1 MNMEFVFNSL
11 ESVRFHA
18 CRSNTGDKFGR
29 CASPHHIQRLM
40 QNLCTYTVGVF
51 IDNLKGDA
59 AQVGLHLGDVLVA
72 VDGRPVSSLEDLE
85 AMIQQ
90 GNGSES
96 FKVDVIRPALSTAYN
111 LDDLISDA
119 RKLPWLLNW
128 IQTSFEAHE
137 ANLMQVVQ

>member
-1 MNMEFVFNSL
+1 M
-11 ESVRFHA
+11 
-18 CRSNTGDKFGR
+18 
-29 CASPHHIQRLM
+29 
-40 QNLCTYTVGVF
+40 
-51 IDNLKGDA
+51 
-59 AQVGLHLGDVLVA
+59 
-72 VDGRPVSSLEDLE
+72 PVSSLEDLE
-85 AMIQQ
+85 EMIQQ
-90 GNGSES
+90 GNGSKS